1 MNAHGVPQEKERK
14 VPDKLIILKQ
24 IKNVPSLPSVVIK
37 IRQYLNDPDVSF
49 DALAKVIEHDPG
61 LTANILQ
68 LANSAYFGWSRKIKT
83 VKDAITR
90 LGTNR
95 IFQMVLCMSVAPL
108 VRKPIKGYDMDSD
121 ALWEHSFA
129 TAICAEKMVQTLKVR
144 GREEAFTAGLLHDMG
159 KVVLGTF
166 VEVDDQ
172 PIKTIVE
179 NEGVPFNEAER
190 RVLGLDHAEV
200 AAELLS
206 SWNLPGEV
214 VAAARW
220 HHDPAAAEGE
230 HQQIVDL
237 VHLADALA
245 MRAGWGGGI
254 DLGLYRVDE
263 GAMVR
268 LGLTADLAAEI
279 TAKVEPEFHEL
290 RDMYLAGPRGAAR
303 PRQPA

>member
-1 MNAHGVPQEKERK
+1 M
-14 VPDKLIILKQ
+14 PDRIDILKQ
-24 IKNVPSLPSVVIK
+24 IRNVPSLPSVVIR

-83 VKDAITR
+83 VKEAITR

-108 VRKPIKGYDMDSD
+108 VRKPIKGYDMESN

-129 TAICAEKMVQTLKVR
+129 TAILAEKIVRKLKIR
-144 GREEAFTAGLLHDMG
+144 NHEEAFTAGLLHDMG

-166 VEVDDQ
+166 VEVDDE
-172 PIKTIVE
+172 PIKRIVE
-179 NEGVPFNEAER
+179 QEGVPFNEAER
-190 RVLGLDHAEV
+190 RVVGMDHAEV
-200 AAELLS
+200 AAELLA
-206 SWNLPGEV
+206 SWNLPEEV

-220 HHDPAAAEGE
+220 HHEPARAEGE

-237 VHLADALA
+237 IHLADALA
-245 MRAGWGGGI
+245 MRAGWGGGV
-254 DLGLYRVDE
+254 DMGCYRVDE
-263 GAMVR
+263 ESILR
-268 LGLTADLAAEI
+268 LGLTAEI
-279 TAKVEPEFHEL
+279 ADEVTDQAEPEFHEL
-290 RDMYLAGPRGAAR
+290 REMYLAGPRGVAQR

>member
-1 MNAHGVPQEKERK
+1 ML
-14 VPDKLIILKQ
+14 DKLTILRQ
-24 IKNVPSLPSVVIK
+24 IRNVPSLPSVVIR

-68 LANSAYFGWSRKIKT
+68 LANSAYFGWSRRIKT
-83 VKDAITR
+83 VKEAITR

-108 VRKPIKGYDMDSD
+108 VRKPIRGYDMEAD

-129 TAICAEKMVQTLKVR
+129 TAIFAEKMVQSLRVR

-166 VEVDDQ
+166 IEVDDH
-172 PIKTIVE
+172 PIKELVAL
-179 NEGVPFNEAER
+179 EGLPFDEAER
-190 RVLGLDHAEV
+190 RVLGMDHAEV
-200 AAELLS
+200 AAELLA
-206 SWNLPGEV
+206 SWNLPEEV

-220 HHDPAAAEGE
+220 HHNPAVAEQ
-230 HQQIVDL
+230 HQQIVDI

-245 MRAGWGGGI
+245 MRAGWGGGV
-254 DLGLYRVDE
+254 DMGLYRVE
-263 GAMVR
+263 EAAMLR
-268 LGLTADLAAEI
+268 LGLTADLATEL
-279 TAKVEPEFHEL
+279 TAKVEPEFREM
-290 RDMYLAGPRGAAR
+290 RDLYLSGPKGAGR